1 MWTYSLALT
10 LEDLFFGKECRFRIT
25 RSYLSGIREIVVLDM
40 HIPPGCEDGT
50 RFVFTN
56 VGHQR
61 RDGSFQDIVFIVQE
75 AAHDAFARVGQD
87 LVMKVRVPWSENL
100 QRKNGCIY
108 FTGLDNAT
116 LSARISY
123 AREKRRHGQ
132 CKIKN
137 GGMPILQNGQ
147 VVARGDLIVQYVHIR

>member
-1 MWTYSLALT
+1 MRPQLNRHQPNISTIHLHRYPISSRGTGCSKMWTYSLALT
-10 LEDLFFGKECRFRIT
+10 
-25 RSYLSGIREIVVLDM
+25 LSGIREIVVLDM

-116 LSARISY
+116 LSARI
-123 AREKRRHGQ
+123 REWAGSRKGRSDCTVRPH
-132 CKIKN
+132 
-137 GGMPILQNGQ
+137 
-147 VVARGDLIVQYVHIR
+147 